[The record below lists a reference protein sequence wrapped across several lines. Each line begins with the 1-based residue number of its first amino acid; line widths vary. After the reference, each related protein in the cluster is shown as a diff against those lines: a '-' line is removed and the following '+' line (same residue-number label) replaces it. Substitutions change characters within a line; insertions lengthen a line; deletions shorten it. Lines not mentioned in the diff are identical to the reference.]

1 MLVSKEICA
10 VGLRHGGGGGQWVSC
25 GHAGSGK
32 EDKES
37 QIAETSHMNK
47 EEEKGPEAL
56 KARFQGV
63 N

>member
-1 MLVSKEICA
+1 M
-10 VGLRHGGGGGQWVSC
+10 
-25 GHAGSGK
+25 GSGSTVAMQEVGR

-37 QIAETSHMNK
+37 QVAETSHMNK